1 MALFP
6 RKYRSLLYKLV
17 VIVPVLWLTVMLI
30 AHNSNSGSSNLV
42 PSGPGPDGLNP
53 NEIQAAPHRK
63 VLDGDASGVGNKDE
77 VQIEEQ
83 KEVFREKENAI
94 AAPTKKSAEVDRYVE
109 KFESQISLFI
119 LSRLQLSNKSKI
131 YANL

>member
-42 PSGPGPDGLNP
+42 PSGAGPDGLNP
-53 NEIQAAPHRK
+53 NDIQAAPHRK

-83 KEVFREKENAI
+83 KDVVREKEKAV

-109 KFESQISLFI
+109 KVVTRIRLF
-119 LSRLQLSNKSKI
+119 SPSNIIKAPLK
-131 YANL
+131 

>member
-6 RKYRSLLYKLV
+6 RKYRSLCYKLV

-42 PSGPGPDGLNP
+42 PSGAGPDGLNP

-63 VLDGDASGVGNKDE
+63 VLDGEASGVGNKDE

-83 KEVFREKENAI
+83 KPVFREKENAV

-109 KFESQISLFI
+109 NVVRQIKLFSPDNI
-119 LSRLQLSNKSKI
+119 TLV
-131 YANL
+131 

>member
-30 AHNSNSGSSNLV
+30 AHNSNSGSSSLV
-42 PSGPGPDGLNP
+42 PSAPGQDGLNP
-53 NEIQAAPHRK
+53 NDIQAAPHRK

-83 KEVFREKENAI
+83 KDVVHEKEKAVT
-94 AAPTKKSAEVDRYVE
+94 APTKKSAEVDRYV
-109 KFESQISLFI
+109 KKVVRQIKYFSP
-119 LSRLQLSNKSKI
+119 NKRCFKKDPI
-131 YANL
+131 K